1 MPAQG
6 MFNGGIIRL
15 QKGGFLDRE
24 FTSSRPGPYNRS
36 TVRESIEDALARGAS
51 MADLLAIFR
60 NQPEAIDLV
69 KQLVADRQRA
79 SVSQYNPPLE
89 EVTVDAQRRQPDM
102 GLMSL
107 SSAMQ
112 ERPEFAYPQLQ
123 EVSVDA
129 QRIEPMVQPSASTF
143 ATMPKMS
150 ETIPPLSLR
159 IADSL
164 GFFDDMKEDARQRN
178 AISNLPAEPMAS
190 AIANK
195 LVDRYMVSEDDF
207 ATARQVAQLNP
218 AGRYAEQL
226 ASMRLPEGAGSNIPE
241 MFQSGRDANTQ
252 LASLPRLPEGAGS
265 NFPEV
270 FQSGRDVNTQ
280 LASLPSGSLPSGT
293 NFLSSIA
300 EGMRQTPFGKYS
312 RAAEQGIMD
321 VYEKD
326 GLGAAFGETGRAGL
340 GGLLSLG
347 ETVAEGYKPA
357 AKALVGATDYL
368 TSGPARALDQFLTG
382 STEDPLTLG
391 DIAGYFSGGPQEGD
405 LDQLQEVTVDAK
417 AREYSPELKALLETA
432 QAGTQDESKK
442 ESGQAGTGS
451 KEVQGTSGAQRQA
464 TPKGEPSLYFADLLA
479 DMKKQTMAQSLVQLG
494 AGIAGG
500 DLSKGIS
507 AAGMAAMKGDQA
519 AKALAMRG
527 RLAEYEAGR
536 EDLARE
542 ERGRQFDE
550 QMDLLESKVE
560 ATLTASSATSQR
572 ENLRALAGEVASLR
586 ENFAI
591 MSDAEKARFKVLEQQ
606 LYSMLGIS
614 MPQGDVVA
622 GIPTGE
628 SEWGIA
634 GR

>member
-1 MPAQG
+1 MNILEAEDIIKGLPDQALFEEAQMPSGQVPQFLVVSEIQRRSDMRKRFQEQQPNQGTVKDQIVQQGIMGAMPPQMPTPMPTGMPAQG

-15 QKGGFLDRE
+15 RKGGFLDRE

-79 SVSQYNPPLE
+79 SFSQYNPPLE
-89 EVTVDAQRRQPDM
+89 EVAVDAQRRQPDM

-241 MFQSGRDANTQ
+241 VFQSGRDAKTK
-252 LASLPRLPEGAGS
+252 LTSLPSLPEGCRHPVS
-265 NFPEV
+265 S
-270 FQSGRDVNTQ
+270 QRQ
-280 LASLPSGSLPSGT
+280 LL
-293 NFLSSIA
+293 
-300 EGMRQTPFGKYS
+300 
-312 RAAEQGIMD
+312 
-321 VYEKD
+321 
-326 GLGAAFGETGRAGL
+326 GRAC
-340 GGLLSLG
+340 
-347 ETVAEGYKPA
+347 P
-357 AKALVGATDYL
+357 
-368 TSGPARALDQFLTG
+368 R
-382 STEDPLTLG
+382 
-391 DIAGYFSGGPQEGD
+391 
-405 LDQLQEVTVDAK
+405 
-417 AREYSPELKALLETA
+417 
-432 QAGTQDESKK
+432 
-442 ESGQAGTGS
+442 
-451 KEVQGTSGAQRQA
+451 
-464 TPKGEPSLYFADLLA
+464 
-479 DMKKQTMAQSLVQLG
+479 
-494 AGIAGG
+494 
-500 DLSKGIS
+500 
-507 AAGMAAMKGDQA
+507 
-519 AKALAMRG
+519 
-527 RLAEYEAGR
+527 
-536 EDLARE
+536 
-542 ERGRQFDE
+542 
-550 QMDLLESKVE
+550 
-560 ATLTASSATSQR
+560 
-572 ENLRALAGEVASLR
+572 
-586 ENFAI
+586 
-591 MSDAEKARFKVLEQQ
+591 
-606 LYSMLGIS
+606 
-614 MPQGDVVA
+614 
-622 GIPTGE
+622 
-628 SEWGIA
+628 
-634 GR
+634 